1 MNTSSSENS
10 IKKNMEEDLERRTFR
25 ARQHVK
31 KLTNEGKKELID
43 TIINKHQGEGTSPSE
58 ELEYYFGNDISDE
71 LTAHNIKMKQSSV
84 KVSPM
89 IPIKYDYGRN
99 PINYGRKNGGKKGKT
114 QRKNKKSKKSKT
126 QRKIKKTKKSKT
138 RKSTRRRR

>member
-58 ELEYYFGNDISDE
+58 ELEYYFGNDIRDE
-71 LTAHNIKMKQSSV
+71 LAAHNNKMSEKSGI
-84 KVSPM
+84 SPM
-89 IPIKYDYGRN
+89 IPI
-99 PINYGRKNGGKKGKT
+99 NYGRQNGRQNGGKKGKT